1 MAAKEKKGLGT
12 GLGVLFGE
20 DNYTDE
26 NELKLLPVSRLEP
39 RREQPRT
46 VFDDASLQELA
57 ESLRRYGV
65 IQPVT
70 ARRLENGFY
79 QIIAGERRWRVARLA
94 GLEEIPV
101 RVIEADDRRTAE
113 LALVENLQR
122 EDLNPIEEARGYQA
136 LIDEYGMTQEEA
148 AQSVG
153 RSRPA
158 ITNAIRLLSLSPAV
172 LRLVEEGKL
181 SAGHARALLP
191 IAEEKAQKAAA
202 DEVLKK
208 SLSVRGTEQLAAPV
222 ISTGSR
228 GVYVSHGANRHQIQW
243 SAVANA
249 SSYELAYSADGVRW
263 TTVSASGTGA
273 VVTGLTYGADVTYRV
288 RALGTGSYTDSDWSR
303 TKTFNVC
310 PMDINN
316 DGDIAGSDRTIMAS
330 AWLAEEGD
338 DEYQYYADINGD
350 GEVSNTDRPFIGQNW
365 GKEAG
370 DDDLVYPRALRAAE
384 VVFAAYESGG
394 IDVDLNIF

>member
-1 MAAKEKKGLGT
+1 MAAKEKKGLGA

-46 VFDDASLQELA
+46 VFDDAALQELA

-70 ARRLENGFY
+70 ARKLENGFY
-79 QIIAGERRWRVARLA
+79 QIIAGERRWRAARLA

-172 LRLVEEGKL
+172 LKLVEEGKL
-181 SAGHARALLP
+181 TAGHARALLP
-191 IAEEKAQKAAA
+191 ITEEKAQKAAA

-208 SLSVRGTEQLAAPV
+208 SLSVRRTEQLAARQLKEKKAPE
-222 ISTGSR
+222 TAKGP
-228 GVYVSHGANRHQIQW
+228 
-243 SAVANA
+243 
-249 SSYELAYSADGVRW
+249 DGVDYAAD
-263 TTVSASGTGA
+263 VSETLSALLGRRVRLVEGRTAGRIELSF
-273 VVTGLTYGADVTYRV
+273 YGADDRE
-288 RALGTGSYTDSDWSR
+288 ALITELEKFGR
-303 TKTFNVC
+303 EK
-310 PMDINN
+310 
-316 DGDIAGSDRTIMAS
+316 AG
-330 AWLAEEGD
+330 
-338 DEYQYYADINGD
+338 
-350 GEVSNTDRPFIGQNW
+350 
-365 GKEAG
+365 KK
-370 DDDLVYPRALRAAE
+370 
-384 VVFAAYESGG
+384 
-394 IDVDLNIF
+394 